1 MVSRSL
7 LDAVVE
13 AQQKNTSESSNHDRH
28 VQKVELLDSSLAS
41 SEEDHYNTSQGQ
53 IAGLD

>member
-13 AQQKNTSESSNHDRH
+13 AQQNTSESSNHDRH